1 MTLINIGLNSDSWT
15 IEEVSDDVPL
25 ALEVQRRLKAWGY
38 DVGTPDGDWGAKSQR
53 AYSAFAKIYKFNDRE
68 LSPAAAR
75 QLLNTAPSETKTPAP
90 KATTPITLPVVPIVP
105 APIATAPIVSA
116 PIATPT
122 PAPNPVMPKVLRDV
136 GAQLTTWPIVNV
148 IDNVPLALDIQ
159 RRLKIWNYNVGTPDG
174 DWGPTS
180 QRAYSAFA
188 KAYSL
193 KDTELSPAAAQQLL
207 SNPTPPKVIDPTPV
221 VIKPEVKPEA
231 KPVEVTPI
239 APTTLKAL
247 AAQITSWPIVTL
259 KSNATFTKELQQR
272 LIIWGQTLGV
282 ADGDW
287 GAKTDMAYG
296 AFAKAFKFETDKI
309 SRDAAIKLLEAPPA
323 VVIRPVEVKPVV
335 IETPIA
341 SGSGLPA
348 NLRIASQGNK
358 DFPMT
363 QVSANVALAREIQ
376 TSLDSIGY
384 GLGRASGV
392 WGPKSQNAYDRF
404 SLAYKLDNKT
414 LSVRSAKLLLE
425 PEIPGIPIVLPAP
438 PKLAMADYQAV
449 ATAIRCDVAA
459 VRAVVSVEAAGS
471 GFYSDGRPKILFEAH
486 WFGDLTNDNY
496 DDDYPSISSPVW
508 NRDLYIGG
516 VGEWDR
522 LYLACTIDRVAA
534 MKSASWGLGQV
545 MGFNH
550 KAAGYGDVETF
561 VRDMHLSEGKQLMA
575 MFNFIKTNG
584 LDRALIRK
592 DWATFARGYNGESYR
607 ENAYDEKL
615 ADAYDSWN

>member
-1 MTLINIGLNSDSWT
+1 MTLINIGLNSASWT
-15 IEEVSDDVPL
+15 IEDVSDDVAL
-25 ALEVQRRLKAWGY
+25 TLEVQRRLNAWGY
-38 DVGTPDGDWGAKSQR
+38 NVGTPDGDWGPKSQG
-53 AYSAFAKIYKFNDRE
+53 AYSAFAKMYKFDDRK

-75 QLLNTAPSETKTPAP
+75 QLLTNAPSEIKTPDP
-90 KATTPITLPVVPIVP
+90 KATTPITSPVVPIV
-105 APIATAPIVSA
+105 TVPIV
-116 PIATPT
+116 TPT
-122 PAPNPVMPKVLRDV
+122 PAPKPVMPKMLRDV
-136 GAQLTTWPIVNV
+136 GAQLITWPIANV
-148 IDNVPLALDIQ
+148 IENVPLALDIQ

-188 KAYSL
+188 KDYSL
-193 KDTELSPAAAQQLL
+193 KDTELSPVAARQLL
-207 SNPTPPKVIDPTPV
+207 SNPTVPKVV
-221 VIKPEVKPEA
+221 VPPPIVVK
-231 KPVEVTPI
+231 PI
-239 APTTLKAL
+239 APTSLKAL
-247 AAQITSWPIVTL
+247 ADQTTSWPIVSL

-272 LIIWGQTLGV
+272 LTVWGQAPGV

-287 GAKTDMAYG
+287 GARTDAAYS

-309 SRDAAIKLLEAPPA
+309 SRDAATKLLEAPPI
-323 VVIRPVEVKPVV
+323 VVIKDPIVIKDPVV
-335 IETPIA
+335 SVP
-341 SGSGLPA
+341 GLPA
-348 NLRIASQGNK
+348 NLRLVSQGKNA
-358 DFPMT
+358 FPIAQIIT
-363 QVSANVALAREIQ
+363 NSNLTKEIQ
-376 TSLDSIGY
+376 RSLSTLGYDIGTAD
-384 GLGRASGV
+384 GK
-392 WGPKSQNAYDRF
+392 WGPLSQKFYDRF

-414 LSVRSAKLLLE
+414 LSPRSAKLLLE
-425 PEIPGIPIVLPAP
+425 PEIPGIPVVLPAP

-449 ATAIRCDVAA
+449 ANAMRCEIAA

-471 GFYSDGRPKILFEAH
+471 GFHSDGRPKILFEAH
-486 WFGDLTNDNY
+486 WFSDLATEDY

-522 LYLACTIDRVAA
+522 LYLACTLDRAAA

-550 KAAGYGDVETF
+550 KAAGYGDVEAF

-607 ENAYDEKL
+607 ANAYDEKL
-615 ADAYDSWN
+615 ADAYDQWS

>member
-1 MTLINIGLNSDSWT
+1 MTLINIGLNSDSLT
-15 IEEVSDDVPL
+15 MEDVSDDVPL

-53 AYSAFAKIYKFNDRE
+53 AYGAFAKIYKFDDRE

-75 QLLNTAPSETKTPAP
+75 QLLKNAPSETKTPAP
-90 KATTPITLPVVPIVP
+90 KATTPITPPVIPIVP
-105 APIATAPIVSA
+105 APIATAPIV
-116 PIATPT
+116 T
-122 PAPNPVMPKVLRDV
+122 PAPKPVMPKMLRDV
-136 GAQLTTWPIVNV
+136 GAQLITWPIAAVS
-148 IDNVPLALDIQ
+148 DNVPLALDIQ

-193 KDTELSPAAAQQLL
+193 KDTELSPAAARQLL
-207 SNPTPPKVIDPTPV
+207 SNPTPPKVIDPTPIV
-221 VIKPEVKPEA
+221 VTPEIKPVVVPPVQVK
-231 KPVEVTPI
+231 PI

-247 AAQITSWPIVTL
+247 AAQTTSWPIVTL
-259 KSNATFTKELQQR
+259 KSNATFTRELQQR
-272 LIIWGQTLGV
+272 LTIWGQTPGA

-287 GAKTDMAYG
+287 GAKTDTAYS
-296 AFAKAFKFETDKI
+296 AFAKAFEFETDKI

-323 VVIRPVEVKPVV
+323 VVIKPVEVKPVV

-341 SGSGLPA
+341 SGAGLPA
-348 NLRIASQGNK
+348 NLRIAFQSNK

-363 QVSANVALAREIQ
+363 QVSANTALAREIQ

-392 WGPKSQNAYDRF
+392 WGPKSQNAYHRF

-449 ATAIRCDVAA
+449 ATAIRCEVAA

-486 WFGDLTNDNY
+486 WFCDLTNGDY
-496 DDDYPSISSPVW
+496 DDDYPSISSQVW

-522 LYLACTIDRVAA
+522 LYLACTLDRAAA

-550 KAAGYGDVETF
+550 KAAGYGDVESF

-615 ADAYDSWN
+615 ADAYDSWS

>member
-1 MTLINIGLNSDSWT
+1 MHLQLKPMTLINIGLNSDSWT
-15 IEEVSDDVPL
+15 IDDVSDDVRL
-25 ALEVQRRLKAWGY
+25 TLEIQRRLKVWGY
-38 DVGTPDGDWGAKSQR
+38 DVGTPDGDWGPTTQR
-53 AYSAFAKIYKFNDRE
+53 AYSAFAKMYKFDDSE
-68 LSPAAAR
+68 LVPAAAR
-75 QLLNTAPSETKTPAP
+75 QLLKDVPTPVPPAP
-90 KATTPITLPVVPIVP
+90 K
-105 APIATAPIVSA
+105 
-116 PIATPT
+116 
-122 PAPNPVMPKVLRDV
+122 PVMPKMLRDV
-136 GAQLTTWPIVNV
+136 GAQLITWPIANLV
-148 IDNVPLALDIQ
+148 DNTPLALDIQ
-159 RRLKIWNYNVGTPDG
+159 RRLKIWNYDVGTLDG

-193 KDTELSPAAAQQLL
+193 KDTELSPAAARQLL
-207 SNPTPPKVIDPTPV
+207 SNPTPPKVIDPTPIV
-221 VIKPEVKPEA
+221 V
-231 KPVEVTPI
+231 KPVEVKPVEVKPVEVKPVEVKPI
-239 APTTLKAL
+239 APITLKAL
-247 AAQITSWPIVTL
+247 ADQTTSWPITSL
-259 KSNATFTKELQQR
+259 KSNATFTKEVQQR
-272 LIIWGQTLGV
+272 LTIWGQAPGV

-287 GAKTDMAYG
+287 GTNTDTAYS
-296 AFAKAFKFETDKI
+296 AFAKAFKFEANQI
-309 SRDAAIKLLEAPPA
+309 SRDAATKLLTMPPA
-323 VVIRPVEVKPVV
+323 VIKD
-335 IETPIA
+335 PIA
-341 SGSGLPA
+341 SAPALPA
-348 NLRIASQGNK
+348 NLRLIAQGKN
-358 DFPMT
+358 DFPIA
-363 QVSANVALAREIQ
+363 QVV
-376 TSLDSIGY
+376 TSLNLAKAIQFSLSAMGYNIGTAD
-384 GLGRASGV
+384 GK
-392 WGPKSQNAYDRF
+392 WGPLSQQFYDRF

-425 PEIPGIPIVLPAP
+425 PEIPGIPVILPAP

-449 ATAIRCDVAA
+449 SNAIRCEVAA

-486 WFGDLTNDNY
+486 WFGDLTNDDY

-522 LYLACTIDRVAA
+522 LYLACTLDRAAA

-584 LDRALIRK
+584 LDRALIRR

-607 ENAYDEKL
+607 ANAYDEKL
-615 ADAYDSWN
+615 QDSYNYWISVN

>member
-1 MTLINIGLNSDSWT
+1 MTLINIALNSASWT
-15 IEEVSDDVPL
+15 IENVSDD
-25 ALEVQRRLKAWGY
+25 ALLTLEIQHRLKAWGY
-38 DVGTPDGDWGAKSQR
+38 DVGTPDGDWGAKSQG
-53 AYSAFAKIYKFNDRE
+53 AYSAFAKMYKFDDRE

-75 QLLNTAPSETKTPAP
+75 QLLED
-90 KATTPITLPVVPIVP
+90 V
-105 APIATAPIVSA
+105 TAPIV
-116 PIATPT
+116 TPT
-122 PAPNPVMPKVLRDV
+122 PAPKSVMPKMLRDV
-136 GAQLTTWPIVNV
+136 GGQLITWPIANV
-148 IDNVPLALDIQ
+148 IDNVSLALDIQ
-159 RRLKIWNYNVGTPDG
+159 HRLKIWNYNVGAPDG

-188 KAYSL
+188 KDYSL
-193 KDTELSPAAAQQLL
+193 KDTELSPVAARQLL
-207 SNPTPPKVIDPTPV
+207 SNPTPPKVIDPTPIV
-221 VIKPEVKPEA
+221 VKPDV
-231 KPVEVTPI
+231 KPVEVKPI
-239 APTTLKAL
+239 APTSLKAL
-247 AAQITSWPIVTL
+247 ANQTTIWPIVSL

-272 LIIWGQTLGV
+272 LTVWGQAPGV

-287 GAKTDMAYG
+287 GTKTNAAYS
-296 AFAKAFKFETDKI
+296 AFAKAFQFETDTI
-309 SRDAAIKLLEAPPA
+309 SRDAATKLLEAPPI
-323 VVIRPVEVKPVV
+323 VVIQDPVV
-335 IETPIA
+335 IKDPVV
-341 SGSGLPA
+341 SVPGLPA
-348 NLRIASQGNK
+348 NLRLVSQGKNA
-358 DFPMT
+358 FPIAQIIT
-363 QVSANVALAREIQ
+363 NSNLTKEIQ
-376 TSLDSIGY
+376 RCLSTLGYDIGTAD
-384 GLGRASGV
+384 GK
-392 WGPKSQNAYDRF
+392 WGPLSQEFYDRF
-404 SLAYKLDNKT
+404 SIAYKLDTKT
-414 LSVRSAKLLLE
+414 LSPRSAKLLLE

-449 ATAIRCDVAA
+449 ANAIRCEVAA

-486 WFGDLTNDNY
+486 WFGDLTSDDY

-522 LYLACTIDRVAA
+522 LYLACMLDRAAA

-550 KAAGYGDVETF
+550 KAAGYGDVEAF

-615 ADAYDSWN
+615 ADAYDNWS

>member
-1 MTLINIGLNSDSWT
+1 MTLINVGLNSDSWT
-15 IEEVSDDVPL
+15 IGDVSDDVQL
-25 ALEVQRRLKAWGY
+25 TLEIQRRLKAWGY
-38 DVGTPDGDWGAKSQR
+38 DVGIPDGDWGAKSQR
-53 AYSAFAKIYKFNDRE
+53 AYSAFAKIYKFDDRE

-75 QLLNTAPSETKTPAP
+75 QLLNTAPSETKTSAP
-90 KATTPITLPVVPIVP
+90 KTTTPITPPPIAPPVVPIVP
-105 APIATAPIVSA
+105 APIVTAPIATAPIV
-116 PIATPT
+116 TPNPS
-122 PAPNPVMPKVLRDV
+122 PAPKPVMPKMLRDV
-136 GAQLTTWPIVNV
+136 GAQLITWPIINV

-180 QRAYSAFA
+180 QRAYSTFA

-193 KDTELSPAAAQQLL
+193 KDTELSPAAARQLL
-207 SNPTPPKVIDPTPV
+207 SNPTPPKVIDPTPIIV
-221 VIKPEVKPEA
+221 TPEIKPVVVPPVEVKPI
-231 KPVEVTPI
+231 V
-239 APTTLKAL
+239 PTTLKAL
-247 AAQITSWPIVTL
+247 AAQTTSWPIVAL

-272 LIIWGQTLGV
+272 LTIWGQTPGV

-287 GAKTDMAYG
+287 GANTDAAYG
-296 AFAKAFKFETDKI
+296 AFVKAFKFETDKI
-309 SRDAAIKLLEAPPA
+309 SRDAATKLLEAPP
-323 VVIRPVEVKPVV
+323 IVV
-335 IETPIA
+335 IEDPVV
-341 SGSGLPA
+341 SLSGLPA
-348 NLRIASQGNK
+348 NLRLASQGK
-358 DFPMT
+358 TDFPIVQIIT
-363 QVSANVALAREIQ
+363 NPNLAKEIQ
-376 TSLDSIGY
+376 LSLSTMGYNDIGKAD
-384 GLGRASGV
+384 GK
-392 WGPKSQNAYDRF
+392 WGALSQQAYDRF

-425 PEIPGIPIVLPAP
+425 PEIPGIPIVFPAP

-449 ATAIRCDVAA
+449 ATAIRCEVAA

-471 GFYSDGRPKILFEAH
+471 GFYSDGRPKILFDAH
-486 WFGDLTNDNY
+486 WFGDLTSDDYDN
-496 DDDYPSISSPVW
+496 DYPSISSPVW

-516 VGEWDR
+516 VGEWNR
-522 LYLACTIDRVAA
+522 LYLACTLDRIAA

-584 LDRALIRK
+584 LDRALISK

-615 ADAYDSWN
+615 ADAYDSWS